1 MFVVRQRGA
10 RSVDRIQSEMEDL
23 FHAMSSAN
31 RPLHIRVQHGRSTAW
46 RPPIEVYETDTELV
60 VLAEIAGLRDEDIQV
75 VLDDTI
81 LSIRGDRRPVCDV
94 GQRSIHEMGILY
106 GPFAADIYLPF
117 AIEQDAVEASYD
129 SGLLR
134 IRMPRPAR
142 PARTQI
148 HIGGEQRSLDE
159 S

>member
-10 RSVDRIQSEMEDL
+10 RNVDRIQSEMEDL

-31 RPLHIRVQHGRSTAW
+31 RPLHIRVQHGQSTAW
-46 RPPIEVYETDTELV
+46 RPPIEVYETDVELI
-60 VLAEIAGLRDEDIQV
+60 VLAEIAGLRDDDIQV

-81 LSIRGDRRPVCDV
+81 LSIRGERHPLCGA

-117 AIEQDAVEASYD
+117 AIVQDAVEASYD
-129 SGLLR
+129 NGLLR

-142 PARTQI
+142 TQI
-148 HIGGEQRSLDE
+148 PIAVEQRSSDA